1 LGSRIKLRGVEVAY
15 EDVGRGD
22 AVVLLHGFLFD
33 RSMWREQ
40 TAALSDDFR
49 FITPD
54 LRGHG
59 GTSVTDGPATMEE
72 MAADVAALLDE
83 LGVARAVVG
92 GLSMGGYVTLAFAR
106 RHPERVRALVLAD
119 TRAQADD
126 EEGRRG
132 REELAR
138 RALTEGMRPIAD
150 TLTPKLLAPETL
162 ATRPDVVERVRA
174 MILGTTRQGAAD
186 ASRGMA
192 VRPDQTEWLAEISV
206 PTLVVVGSHDAI
218 TPPALAETLRAKIR
232 GARLEVV
239 EGAGHASNIER
250 PAEFNRALGTFLKET
265 LTA

>member
-1 LGSRIKLRGVEVAY
+1 VGGSVSVRGVEIAY
-15 EDVGRGD
+15 EDVGRGEP
-22 AVVLLHGFLFD
+22 VVLLHGFLFD

-40 TAALSDDFR
+40 AAALRPRFR

-59 GTSVTDGPATMEE
+59 ESGVAGGPATMEE

-83 LGVARAVVG
+83 LGVGPAVVG
-92 GLSMGGYVTLAFAR
+92 GLSMGGYVTLAFCR

-119 TRAQADD
+119 TRAQADN

-132 REELAR
+132 REDLAR
-138 RALTEGMRPIAD
+138 TALDKGMRPIAD

-162 ATRPDVVERVRA
+162 AARPDIIERVRA
-174 MILGTTRQGAAD
+174 MILGTKPEGAAA

-192 VRPDQTEWLAEISV
+192 VRQDQTEWLAEISV
-206 PTLVVVGSHDAI
+206 PTLILVGSEDAL
-218 TPPALAETLRAKIR
+218 TPPAMAEAMRAKIKD
-232 GARLEVV
+232 ARLVAV

-250 PAEFNRALGTFLKET
+250 PAEFNRALADFLGG
-265 LTA
+265 L